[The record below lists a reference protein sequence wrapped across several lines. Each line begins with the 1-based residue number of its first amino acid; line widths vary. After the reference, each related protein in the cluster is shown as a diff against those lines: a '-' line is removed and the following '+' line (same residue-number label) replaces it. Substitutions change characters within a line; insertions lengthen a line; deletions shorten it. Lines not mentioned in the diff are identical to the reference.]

1 MIKPVVFA
9 AVEIALADYL
19 VTGLAERDVEVAVVN
34 ELPAANQLTRYV
46 LVLRIGGGLSNLITD
61 SPRVT
66 IECVAEYGSAAAELA
81 GLVRAL
87 VDAAAPGYLGA
98 VWVDQIRDLGMSY
111 SPDPDTNA
119 PRYLIQKELL
129 LKGAALT

>member
-1 MIKPVVFA
+1 MIEPVVFA
-9 AVEIALADYL
+9 AAESALADHL
-19 VTGLAERDVEVAVVN
+19 AARLAERDVEVAVLN
-34 ELPAANQLTRYV
+34 ELPATSTAGRYV
-46 LVLRIGGGLSNLITD
+46 LIARIGGGLSNLITD
-61 SPRVT
+61 TVRVV
-66 IECVAEYGSAAAELA
+66 IECVDEYGSAAAELA

-119 PRYLIQKELL
+119 PRYLIHKELL
-129 LKGAALT
+129 IKGGALT